1 VNQLVKRV
9 AMAMIDR
16 GQQQAFVKRELGA
29 KVAGAA
35 LDFCADAVQQR
46 FAPRQHAR
54 QIRMRPLVL
63 EMDVPIGLGLIEFVA
78 QGRALARNALG
89 GERIAVAE
97 LTYGFGKLA
106 FGGIE

>member
-1 VNQLVKRV
+1 
-9 AMAMIDR
+9 
-16 GQQQAFVKRELGA
+16 
-29 KVAGAA
+29 
-35 LDFCADAVQQR
+35 
-46 FAPRQHAR
+46 
-54 QIRMRPLVL
+54 MRPLVL